1 MSAVLGPQDH
11 ADMTR
16 MIIIPQVGDVGYSQL
31 TIRTLVRC
39 TYGLVSVCYL
49 VAGTCIRNQN

>member
-11 ADMTR
+11 ADQHDSHDHH
-16 MIIIPQVGDVGYSQL
+16 PKVGDVGYSQL

-39 TYGLVSVCYL
+39 IYGLVSVCYFL
-49 VAGTCIRNQN
+49 AGYLH